1 MHVCIVLKVLINGYR
16 VQLKNDVICSPSF
29 CCNVIYHAY

>member
-16 VQLKNDVICSPSF
+16 VQLKMMLFSPAF